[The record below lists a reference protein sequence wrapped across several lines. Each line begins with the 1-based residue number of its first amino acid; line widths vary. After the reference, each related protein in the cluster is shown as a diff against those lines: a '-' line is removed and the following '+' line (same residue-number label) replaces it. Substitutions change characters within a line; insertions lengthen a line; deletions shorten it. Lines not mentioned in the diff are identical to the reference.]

1 MSEYCIEFRSVGK
14 QLGGNWIFR
23 DLKLLLPNQQIT
35 AMVGESG
42 SGKTTL
48 LQLVNGIHTADE
60 GEVRVRGEPIPD
72 QNIESFRRRIGY
84 AVQGARLFP
93 HMSIRKNVTILARME
108 GWTEPQIEE
117 RVNDLFEL
125 LGLELDLL
133 DRYPYELS
141 GGQQHR
147 IGLCRALMLRP
158 DLLLLDEP
166 FSAIDPMTRHEI
178 HEELLALQKRMHFS
192 ALLVTHDLR
201 EAQKLG
207 DYLVVMAQGG
217 ISQQG
222 TIDEVINSPA
232 NEYVRNMVEAHL

>member
-1 MSEYCIEFRSVGK
+1 MSEYCVEFHSVGK

-23 DLKLLLPNQQIT
+23 NLDLLLPSEQVT
-35 AMVGESG
+35 ALVGESG

-48 LQLVNGIHTADE
+48 LQLINAIHVADE
-60 GEVRVRGEPIPD
+60 GAVRVRGEPIPD
-72 QNIESFRRRIGY
+72 RNIESFRRRIGY

-93 HMSIRKNVTILARME
+93 HMSVKKNVSILARME
-108 GWTEPQIEE
+108 GWTESAIKE
-117 RVNDLFEL
+117 RVDSLFEL
-125 LGLELDLL
+125 LGLDPDLL
-133 DRYPYELS
+133 ERYPYELS

-147 IGLCRALMLRP
+147 IGLCRALMLNP

-178 HEELLALQKRMHFS
+178 HEELVKMQERWQFS

-201 EAQKLG
+201 EAVKLG
-207 DYLVVMAQGG
+207 SFLVVMEQGG

-222 TIDEVINSPA
+222 TINDVIESPA
-232 NEYVRNMVEAHL
+232 NDYVRKMVEAHL